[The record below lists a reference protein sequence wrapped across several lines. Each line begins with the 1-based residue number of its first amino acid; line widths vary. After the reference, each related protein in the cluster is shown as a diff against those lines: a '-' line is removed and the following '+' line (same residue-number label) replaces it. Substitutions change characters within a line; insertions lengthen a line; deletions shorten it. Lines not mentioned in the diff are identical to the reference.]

1 MAIPELFALKS
12 ILCASSALP
21 CIAEKCRKP
30 VSSCFL
36 SAGGPGKR
44 LKQGKKRIPGPLD
57 LFPLQAASLGA
68 AARGI
73 SKMTEQ
79 DILHGGLSTT
89 GLHPWTRV
97 PLWGPV

>member
-73 SKMTEQ
+73 SKMTE
-79 DILHGGLSTT
+79 
-89 GLHPWTRV
+89 
-97 PLWGPV
+97 